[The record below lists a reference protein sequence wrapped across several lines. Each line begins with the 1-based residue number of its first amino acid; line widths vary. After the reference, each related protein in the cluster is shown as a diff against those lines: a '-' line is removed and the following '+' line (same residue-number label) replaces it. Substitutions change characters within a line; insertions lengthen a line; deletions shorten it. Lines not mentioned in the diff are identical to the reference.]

1 MYRHATRIDG
11 GLSVPYDVVKVIS
24 FKTIVVAHADSPP
37 IPIRMKIYEKI
48 NLRLYGHKEMLFR
61 LVVKK

>member
-11 GLSVPYDVVKVIS
+11 DLSVYYDIVKVIS

-37 IPIRMKIYEKI
+37 ITIRMKRKENPRLGSYE
-48 NLRLYGHKEMLFR
+48 HKEMLFR
-61 LVVKK
+61 LVR

>member
-11 GLSVPYDVVKVIS
+11 GLSVHYDIFKVIS
-24 FKTIVVAHADSPP
+24 FKTVAVAHADSPP
-37 IPIRMKIYEKI
+37 ITIRMKRKENP

-61 LVVKK
+61 LVV